1 LYIKKHSGVRRSPAR
16 VPRLP
21 SPSLDCD
28 RGLNVE
34 RTLQIWAIHGHS

>member
-16 VPRLP
+16 VP
-21 SPSLDCD
+21 SPSLDWD
-28 RGLNVE
+28 RSLNVE